1 MQLIELTVKAEGRYT
16 RGELPEDTVR
26 GISEEIAH
34 HMHAYGFTHVKVDL
48 VAKKQEKETM

>member
-48 VAKKQEKETM
+48 VAKKAEKEQ

>member
-1 MQLIELTVKAEGRYT
+1 MQCIEISIKAEGQHF
-16 RGELPEDTVR
+16 GDDLPEDLVR

-48 VAKKQEKETM
+48 VAKKAEKEQ